1 MSIWNKVFGKT
12 GGNREQATPAAF
24 KNSRGPVRP
33 PDEQTLKQVAGNN
46 VAKVNDLNETFRRTE
61 EMLSKMQMGSYRNVM
76 DRELIDLLM
85 DMIYRSE
92 VKSFI
97 TSVHNSFFK
106 HKSMSMDYYDMV
118 KPLMDRWRS
127 VLDSGINL
135 NQQSLV
141 DFVEELDEF
150 TTNCP
155 DFIVNSNADNGGWTL
170 STFFKEG
177 IWEPYFKS
185 AEEKAIALCNRMRT
199 LLESRGDN
207 IEVLINSGYSLISP
221 FEFEDLVAT
230 LFNRMGYGTEVTSK
244 TGDYGIDIIAKD
256 ENNVIAIQTK
266 KYAKGNNVGNRDV
279 QRLLGAMQLRHVKA
293 NKAILI
299 TTSDFTLQAVEQAK
313 ETPIELWDGACISS
327 LLRRYLK
334 ECKEREDGGSAL
346 DRGQKKE

>member
-1 MSIWNKVFGKT
+1 MEGRMSIWNKVFGKT
-12 GGNREQATPAAF
+12 EGNREQATPADSR
-24 KNSRGPVRP
+24 NSGDPVGP
-33 PDEQTLKQVAGNN
+33 PDEQILKQLARHNA
-46 VAKVNDLNETFRRTE
+46 AKVNDLNEIFRQTE
-61 EMLSKMQMGSYRNVM
+61 EMLSKMEIGSYRNVM
-76 DRELIDLLM
+76 DQELIDLLI
-85 DMIYRSE
+85 DMIYRSA
-92 VKSFI
+92 VRTFI
-97 TSVHNSFFK
+97 TSVQNSFFK
-106 HKSMSMDYYDMV
+106 HKSMPMEYYDMV

-155 DFIVNSNADNGGWTL
+155 EFIVNSNADNGGWTL
-170 STFFKEG
+170 STFYKEG

-185 AEEKAIALCNRMRT
+185 IEDKAIVLCNRMRK

-230 LFNRMGYGTEVTSK
+230 LFNRMGYETEVTSK

-256 ENNVIAIQTK
+256 ENDVIAIQTK
-266 KYAKGNNVGNRDV
+266 KYATGNNVGNRDV

-313 ETPIELWDGACISS
+313 ETPIELWDGAYISS
-327 LLRRYLK
+327 LLRKYLK
-334 ECKEREDGGSAL
+334 KCKEGEDGGVSS
-346 DRGQKKE
+346 